1 MVNLESKTKVL
12 KFIFLFCFGI
22 LIFKFWLVTNFY
34 NEGYSELA
42 KHQTNIIL
50 KNPMPRGEIYDRNGK
65 LIVGNEEK
73 KNLVYLNNYKKS
85 NEDMWSLAKV
95 IVDNIKIDE
104 EDYSLVENDYKDLV
118 IRENQEEIY
127 QRYNDNKSNYD
138 VESEDFDIDS
148 ALRDQ
153 VKKSDYDKLV
163 KKYGKKTID
172 MKILMDSSST
182 ANPKVL
188 AKDLT
193 SEEVYFINENIGT
206 LGGCFVMSDWTRTYP
221 YKSTLRS
228 FLGSV
233 GSIPAEDL
241 EMYQSLGY
249 SQADKI
255 GTSYVEKEEEMYLRS
270 NPQQVSFYFDNDGNI
285 VNYEIID
292 NGESGN
298 DIKLTIDIKLQK
310 KVDDI
315 LKESLEKDSFKYHK
329 TNYASVTDPYT
340 GEILA
345 LSGIYENG
353 EDLYDLSI
361 QNFTSAYE
369 VGSVVKPA
377 LLIIGYYLGVWDWN
391 TVINDAPMDL
401 GSGITKASFHNY
413 GPIDENDAIKYSS
426 NVYFYYMILKIA
438 GINYT
443 GPSSLPGLIDEK
455 YFTTVRKE
463 YSMFGLGT
471 KTGIDFDNEIEGV
484 KNSANGVGLYMDL
497 ANGQYDTYTPLQLTQ
512 YIATLANGKARMK
525 MNYLYSINEPSKQG
539 VIGPE
544 IKRINSE
551 VMNYLKYDQKDIK
564 HVQEALAYPS
574 TAGGTTSAAA
584 DSRYKFGSK
593 SGTSESFYYEEG
605 MKNAYKTNN
614 SSFLAY
620 APYKKPKIAVSVFY
634 PYWTPA
640 GDLNKESATN
650 SGGKILDAA
659 YDLGYIE

>member
-1 MVNLESKTKVL
+1 MVNLESKTRVL
-12 KFIFLFCFGI
+12 KFVFLLCFSI

-85 NEDMWSLAKV
+85 NEDMWKLAQDL
-95 IVDNIKIDE
+95 VDNIQIDE
-104 EDYSLVENDYKDLV
+104 KDYTLVENDYKDLI
-118 IRENQEEIY
+118 IREDQEEIY
-127 QRYNDNKSNYD
+127 KRYNKNKAKYD
-138 VESEDFDIDS
+138 TEAEDFDVDA

-153 VKKSDYDKLV
+153 VTKEDYDKLV
-163 KKYGKKTID
+163 KKYGKKAVDI
-172 MKILMDSSST
+172 KILMDSSST
-182 ANPKVL
+182 SNPKVL
-188 AKDLT
+188 AKDLS
-193 SEEVYFINENIGT
+193 SEDVYYINQNVGN
-206 LGGCFVMSDWTRTYP
+206 LGGCFVMSDWQRTYP
-221 YKSTLRS
+221 YKNTLKT

-233 GSIPAEDL
+233 GDIPVEDL
-241 EMYQSLGY
+241 ETYQSLGY
-249 SQADKI
+249 SQADQI

-270 NPQQVSFYFDNDGNI
+270 TPQQVSFYFDTDGNI
-285 VNYEIID
+285 VNYEIIE
-292 NGESGN
+292 NGESGD
-298 DIKLTIDIKLQK
+298 DIKLTIDIELQK
-310 KVDDI
+310 KVDEI
-315 LKESLEKDSFKYHK
+315 LRDSLKNDSFKYHK
-329 TNYASVTDPYT
+329 TNYASVTDPNT

-345 LSGIYENG
+345 LSGIYEDG
-353 EDLYDLSI
+353 KDYYDVSI

-369 VGSVVKPA
+369 VGSIVKPA
-377 LLIIGYYLGVWDWN
+377 LLLIGYYLDVWDWD

-401 GSGITKASFHNY
+401 GSGIVKASFHNY
-413 GPIDENDAIKYSS
+413 GPINENDAIKHSS

-443 GPSSLPGLIDEK
+443 GPSSLPGVIDDE
-455 YFTTVRKE
+455 YFTTIRKE

-471 KTGIDFDNEIEGV
+471 KTGIDFDNELEGV
-484 KNSANGVGLYMDL
+484 KNSSNGVGLYMDL
-497 ANGQYDTYTPLQLTQ
+497 ANGQYDTYTPLQTNQ

-551 VMNYLKYDQKDIK
+551 VMNYLKYDPKDIK
-564 HVQEALAYPS
+564 HVQETLAYPS
-574 TAGGTTSAAA
+574 TPGGTTAAAA
-584 DSRYKFGSK
+584 DSRYKMGSK

-605 MKNAYKTNN
+605 MKSAYKTNN
-614 SSFLAY
+614 SSFIAY
-620 APYKKPKIAVSVFY
+620 VPYDKPKIAVSVLY
-634 PYWTPA
+634 PYWTPD

-650 SGGKILDAA
+650 AGGKILDAA
-659 YDLGYIE
+659 YDLGYIK